1 METIENINIEIT
13 QTQQTPTTPQT
24 PQPQTPQPQT
34 PQPQPQPQTPQP
46 QPQTPQP
53 QPQPHIPD
61 LLNIEVKDQITA
73 LNVLIN
79 YITIA
84 QKRGIFSI
92 QESAHIWSCIQL
104 FISQG
109 SSPSTI
115 DVNEKKKI

>member
-1 METIENINIEIT
+1 METIENINVEIT
-13 QTQQTPTTPQT
+13 PTPPTPPPPTTTPTTTPPQT
-24 PQPQTPQPQT
+24 HTPTQTPSQVPE
-34 PQPQPQPQTPQP
+34 
-46 QPQTPQP
+46 
-53 QPQPHIPD
+53 

-115 DVNEKKKI
+115 DVNEKKK

>member
-1 METIENINIEIT
+1 METIENINVEIT
-13 QTQQTPTTPQT
+13 QTPPPPPSPSSSPPPQTTPTQQTQ
-24 PQPQTPQPQT
+24 
-34 PQPQPQPQTPQP
+34 
-46 QPQTPQP
+46 
-53 QPQPHIPD
+53 IPD

-109 SSPSTI
+109 SSPSTT
-115 DVNEKKKI
+115 DGNEKKKI

>member
-1 METIENINIEIT
+1 METIENINVEIT
-13 QTQQTPTTPQT
+13 PPPPTTTPTTTPPQT
-24 PQPQTPQPQT
+24 HTPTQTPSQVPE
-34 PQPQPQPQTPQP
+34 
-46 QPQTPQP
+46 
-53 QPQPHIPD
+53 

-115 DVNEKKKI
+115 DVNEKKKSMNYTS

>member
-1 METIENINIEIT
+1 METIENINVEIT
-13 QTQQTPTTPQT
+13 QTPPPPSSSPTPPPQTTPTPQT
-24 PQPQTPQPQT
+24 Q
-34 PQPQPQPQTPQP
+34 
-46 QPQTPQP
+46 
-53 QPQPHIPD
+53 IPD

-115 DVNEKKKI
+115 DGNEKKKI

>member
-1 METIENINIEIT
+1 METIENINVEIT
-13 QTQQTPTTPQT
+13 PTPPPPTPTTTPTTTPPQTPTPTQT
-24 PQPQTPQPQT
+24 PSQVPE
-34 PQPQPQPQTPQP
+34 
-46 QPQTPQP
+46 
-53 QPQPHIPD
+53 

-115 DVNEKKKI
+115 DVNEKKK